1 MGPAL
6 LGLVLPDLERQAAK
20 VAAGLAALLLLAVA
34 FVISSLAALVGSV
47 TPGGEIPTAHVD
59 SIPPEQMAVIEAAAD
74 TCGLPWQVLAAV
86 ARVESNLGADMAT
99 SPAGAIGYGQF
110 LPSTWA
116 MYGGGGNPYDFH
128 DALPAMA
135 RDLCAN
141 GGASDLRGAL
151 FAYNHADWYVNQVL
165 AVAIRYGYVPPGSP
179 ASRVLSLS
187 RAEIGV
193 RYVWGGTSPGG
204 FDCSGLVQWVYGQL
218 GIALPRTAQQQYAA
232 TARVTPDQLRPG
244 DLVFFHICC
253 QPPDWVT
260 HVAIY
265 VGHGYMVDATR
276 PGDIVREEPF
286 YTDYWQQH
294 LVGVGRVPGLQTD
307 QVAQR
312 GADERSELDLR

>member
-6 LGLVLPDLERQAAK
+6 LGLVLPDLERHAAK
-20 VAAGLAALLLLAVA
+20 VAAALAALLLLAVA
-34 FVISSLAALVGSV
+34 FVISSLAALFGSV
-47 TPGGEIPTAHVD
+47 TPGGEIPTAQVD
-59 SIPPEQMAVIEAAAD
+59 AIPPDQLAVMQAAAG

-116 MYGGGGNPYDFH
+116 VYGGGGNPYDFH

-151 FAYNHADWYVNQVL
+151 LAYNHADWYVNQVL

-193 RYVWGGTSPGG
+193 PYVWGGTSPGG

-218 GIALPRTAQQQYAA
+218 GIALPRTAQQQYDA
-232 TARVTPDQLRPG
+232 TDRLSPSELTPGSL
-244 DLVFFHICC
+244 LFFADTYPSSDRI
-253 QPPDWVT
+253 T
-260 HVAIY
+260 HVGIY
-265 VGHGYMVDATR
+265 IGNGRMVNA
-276 PGDIVREEPF
+276 PAEGDVVREMPLSSP
-286 YTDYWQQH
+286 YWAAH
-294 LVGVGRVPGLQTD
+294 YAGAGRVRGL
-307 QVAQR
+307 A
-312 GADERSELDLR
+312 